1 MIVVNKKKSDMIVV
15 NKKKSDMI
23 GGAGECSPVVFI
35 KIINID
41 DAQLTG
47 FPLSLL
53 NLSICLLHFCFDY
66 QIEKNPKEP

>member
-15 NKKKSDMI
+15 NKKKKSDMI
-23 GGAGECSPVVFI
+23 GGAGECSPAVFSQ
-35 KIINID
+35 IINTD
-41 DAQLTG
+41 DAQWTG

-66 QIEKNPKEP
+66 